1 MSSLQ
6 AQIEKRGERI
16 FDLVD
21 RYPESIFSTAGFYQ
35 RMMALSM
42 RDEHF
47 KVQMFRFVDVL
58 ASLQRSS
65 DIVQHLGEYF
75 ADMRDGFAAYKPRKS
90 RVASPSLRGFAP
102 VIHTGVRLARIVPWL
117 SSMVLR
123 RNVSGMARQFIAG
136 KNPDDVMK
144 TLRKRRQQN
153 IGFTV
158 DLLGEAVVSE
168 TEAGAYAARCSEL
181 LEHLSRETCG
191 WTDPLGT
198 NSELF
203 PVVNL
208 SVKIS
213 ALYSQMNP
221 ADPVGA
227 IAHLAPKLR
236 PILRRARELGAFINF
251 DMESYAHKNTT
262 LDLFKTLCAEAEF
275 KDWPHA
281 GIVIQAY
288 LRDAE
293 ADLRD
298 LIEWGRA
305 RGTRFTVR
313 LVKGAYW
320 DYEKIKSRQNGWDC
334 PVYLQKPESD
344 VNFEALT
351 RVLLENESI
360 VTAAFGSHNVRSIAH
375 AQALAEELGI
385 DRSRFEFQF
394 LYGMAGPIKRALV
407 EMSYRVR
414 EYCPVGEL
422 LPGMSYL
429 VRRLLEN
436 TSNEGFLRAKFSEHV
451 SAAQLLRNP
460 GEIIRRGESASPL
473 AKGERIEVRRST
485 PGSAQDT
492 ETLTLPSPFARERRT
507 TTAEDR
513 HRYNG
518 ANGRARQCQSGSD
531 PGAPPGVEQPPGDV
545 YKNSP
550 LVNFVYKE
558 SQEKMQAALRDV
570 RNRFGQEFPLVING
584 EKIWTD
590 KLTPSVN
597 PSAPNEIV
605 GYAAEAGIPEAERA
619 VKAARDAFGK
629 WSRTSFE
636 ERAQLLERAAAIL
649 DRRRYELSALEVFE
663 VGKPWA
669 EADGD
674 LREAIDFCHFY
685 AHQMRL
691 IGRPRL
697 TQQVPG
703 EESYQHYWPRGV
715 ALVIAPW
722 NFPMAILCGMVSAA
736 LVTGNTVIMKPSEQS
751 LNIGAM
757 LMEIFEEAGVPPGVL
772 NFLNG
777 RGSVI
782 GAHLVDHKDVDLIAF
797 TGSREVGLRIW
808 ESAGKTRE
816 GQRELKHVIC
826 EMGGKNPVIIDSDA
840 DLDEAIVDSI
850 YSAFGYQGQKCSAL
864 SRLIVLE
871 ENYDRVMERLLN
883 AAASLRVGN
892 PEAPGIMVGPVID
905 EAAYRRILEYIDIGK
920 SEATLAYQAKDL
932 PPQGYFIPPT
942 IFTGVKPDMRI
953 AREEIFGP
961 VLSVLKVRD
970 LDEAIEV
977 ANGTDYALTAGF
989 FSRSPANIERA
1000 KAEIEAGNVY
1010 INRSC
1015 TGAVVGRHPFGGFKM
1030 SGGGTK
1036 AGGEDYLLQF
1046 LLPRVV
1052 TENIMRH
1059 GFAPEETPQYRD
1071 EFLPPR

>member
-1 MSSLQ
+1 MRSLQ
-6 AQIEKRGERI
+6 SEIEQHGARI
-16 FDLVD
+16 FELVD
-21 RYPESIFSTAGFYQ
+21 QHPESLFSKAGFYQ

-42 RDEHF
+42 RDEQF

-58 ASLQRSS
+58 PSLRKSG
-65 DIVQHLGEYF
+65 DIVQHLEEYF
-75 ADMRDGFAAYKPRKS
+75 AGMHN
-90 RVASPSLRGFAP
+90 GFAP
-102 VIHTGVRLARIVPWL
+102 AIQSGVRVARFVPWI
-117 SSMVLR
+117 SAFILR

-136 KNPDDVMK
+136 KNCADVMK
-144 TLRKRRQQN
+144 TLRKRHAEK

-158 DLLGEAVVSE
+158 DLLGEAVLSE
-168 TEAGAYAARCSEL
+168 KEADEYAARCLDL
-181 LEHLSRETCG
+181 LECLVRETQG
-191 WTDPLGT
+191 WTGPLGKD
-198 NSELF
+198 SELF
-203 PVVNL
+203 PVLNL

-221 ADPVGA
+221 ADPTDA

-251 DMESYAHKNTT
+251 DMESYAHKNIT
-262 LDLFKTLCAEAEF
+262 LKLFKTTFGEGEF
-275 KDWPHA
+275 KDWPDA

-293 ADLRD
+293 ADLRN
-298 LIEWGRA
+298 LINWGRA

-320 DYEKIKSRQNGWDC
+320 DYETIKSRQNGWNC
-334 PVYLQKPESD
+334 PVYFQKPESD
-344 VNFEALT
+344 VNFEALS

-360 VTAAFGSHNVRSIAH
+360 ITAAFGSHNVRSIAH
-375 AQALAEELGI
+375 AQARADELGI
-385 DRSRFEFQF
+385 DRSRFEFQL

-407 EMSYRVR
+407 EMGYRVR
-414 EYCPVGEL
+414 EYCPVGQL

-436 TSNEGFLRAKFSEHV
+436 TSNEGFLRAKFSENV
-451 SAAQLLRNP
+451 SAAELLRDP
-460 GEIIRRGESASPL
+460 KEL
-473 AKGERIEVRRST
+473 VRQNR
-485 PGSAQDT
+485 AN
-492 ETLTLPSPFARERRT
+492 LPEATIPT
-507 TTAEDR
+507 IAEDR
-513 HRYNG
+513 HPKNG
-518 ANGRARQCQSGSD
+518 ASIES
-531 PGAPPGVEQPPGDV
+531 PPGDI
-545 YKNSP
+545 YENSP
-550 LVNFVYKE
+550 LVNFVYQE
-558 SQEKMQAALRDV
+558 TQEKMRTALREA
-570 RNRFGQEFPLVING
+570 RNRFGEKYPLVIGG
-584 EKIWTD
+584 EKVWTD

-597 PSAPNEIV
+597 PSAPKEIV
-605 GYAAEAGIPEAERA
+605 GYVAEAGIPEAERA
-619 VKAARDAFGK
+619 VKAARAAFDK
-629 WSRTSFE
+629 WSRTPFE
-636 ERAQLLERAAAIL
+636 ERACLLEGAAAIM

-674 LREAIDFCHFY
+674 IREAIDFCRFY
-685 AHQMRL
+685 AERMRQ

-697 TQQVPG
+697 TQHVPG

-722 NFPMAILCGMVSAA
+722 NFPIAILCGMVSAA

-751 LNIGAM
+751 IVCGAM
-757 LMEIFEEAGVPPGVL
+757 LMQIFEEAGVPPGVL
-772 NFLNG
+772 NFLSG

-808 ESAGKTRE
+808 ESAGITRP

-864 SRLIVLE
+864 SRLILLE
-871 ENYDRVMERLLN
+871 ENYDRVMERLLS
-883 AAASLRVGN
+883 AAGSLRVGN
-892 PEAPGIMVGPVID
+892 PEEPGMMVGPVID
-905 EAAYRRILEYIDIGK
+905 GAAYKRIQEYIEIGK
-920 SEATLAYQAKDL
+920 SEATLAYQAKEV
-932 PPQGYFIPPT
+932 PPEGYFIPPT
-942 IFTGVKPDMRI
+942 IFTGVKPNMRI

-961 VLSVLKVRD
+961 VLSVIKVRD
-970 LDEAIEV
+970 LDEAFEV

-989 FSRSPANIERA
+989 FSRSPADIDRA

-1036 AGGEDYLLQF
+1036 AGGADYLLQF

-1052 TENIMRH
+1052 TENVTRH
-1059 GFAPEETPQYRD
+1059 GLAPEETPEYRD
-1071 EFLPPR
+1071 EFLWPQR

>member
-1 MSSLQ
+1 
-6 AQIEKRGERI
+6 
-16 FDLVD
+16 
-21 RYPESIFSTAGFYQ
+21 
-35 RMMALSM
+35 MMEFSM

-58 ASLQRSS
+58 ASLHRGGE
-65 DIVQHLGEYF
+65 IVRHLDEYF
-75 ADMRDGFAAYKPRKS
+75 AD
-90 RVASPSLRGFAP
+90 LRNGFAP
-102 VIHTGVRLARIVPWL
+102 LVRTGVQAAKIVPWI
-117 SSMVLR
+117 SGQFLR
-123 RNVSGMARQFIAG
+123 WNVSGMARQFIAG
-136 KNPDDVMK
+136 KNPHDVMK
-144 TLRKRRQQN
+144 TVRKRRAQN

-168 TEAGAYAARCSEL
+168 REATEYAARCLEL
-181 LEHLSRETCG
+181 LEYLARETQG
-191 WTDPLGT
+191 WTDPLAK

-221 ADPVGA
+221 ADPVDA

-236 PILRRARELGAFINF
+236 TILRRARELGAFVNF
-251 DMESYAHKNTT
+251 DMESYAHKNAT
-262 LDLFKTLCAEAEF
+262 LELFKALFTETEF
-275 KDWPHA
+275 RQWPHA

-293 ADLRD
+293 KDLVD
-298 LIEWGRA
+298 LIEWGRG

-320 DYEKIKSRQNGWDC
+320 DYEKIKSTQNGWSL

-344 VNFEALT
+344 VNFELLT
-351 RVLLENESI
+351 RILLENEEI
-360 VTAAFGSHNVRSIAH
+360 VTSAFGSHNVRSIAH
-375 AQALAEELGI
+375 AQALADQLGI
-385 DRSRFEFQF
+385 DRSRFEFQL

-407 EMSYRVR
+407 EMGYRVR

-436 TSNEGFLRAKFSEHV
+436 TSNEGFLRAKFAENVSEE
-451 SAAQLLRNP
+451 QLLRDPRELLNGVQP
-460 GEIIRRGESASPL
+460 SA
-473 AKGERIEVRRST
+473 T
-485 PGSAQDT
+485 SATTQ
-492 ETLTLPSPFARERRT
+492 ARQV
-507 TTAEDR
+507 
-513 HRYNG
+513 HNG
-518 ANGRARQCQSGSD
+518 ASLD
-531 PGAPPGVEQPPGDV
+531 PPPGDT
-545 YKNSP
+545 YENAS

-558 SQEKMQAALRDV
+558 NQEQMRVGLRQV
-570 RNRFGQEFPLVING
+570 RAQLGKKYPLIING
-584 EKIWTD
+584 EKIWTG
-590 KLTPSVN
+590 KTIASIN
-597 PSAPNEIV
+597 PTSPEEIV
-605 GYAAEAGIPEAERA
+605 GHVTEAGIPEAERA
-619 VKAARDAFGK
+619 VEAARIAFEK
-629 WSRTSFE
+629 WSRTPFE
-636 ERAQLLERAAAIL
+636 ERARLLERAAAIME
-649 DRRRYELSALEVFE
+649 RRRYELSALEVFE

-674 LREAIDFCHFY
+674 VREAMDFCLFY
-685 AHQMRL
+685 AQQMRL

-697 TQQVPG
+697 TQHVPG

-722 NFPMAILCGMVSAA
+722 NFPMAILCGMTSAA
-736 LVTGNTVIMKPSEQS
+736 LATGNTVIIKPAEPSAVA
-751 LNIGAM
+751 GAM
-757 LMEIFEEAGVPPGVL
+757 LMEIFEEAGIPPGVL
-772 NFLNG
+772 NFLPG
-777 RGSVI
+777 KGSVI

-797 TGSREVGLRIW
+797 TGSREVGLKIW
-808 ESAGKTRE
+808 ESAGRTRS
-816 GQRELKHVIC
+816 GQRQLKHVVC
-826 EMGGKNPVIIDSDA
+826 EMGGKNAVIIDSDA

-871 ENYDRVMERLLN
+871 DNYRRVMQRLLS

-892 PEAPGIMVGPVID
+892 PEEPGITVGPVID
-905 EAAYRRILEYIDIGK
+905 EAAYQRIQNYIGIGK
-920 SEATLAYQAKDL
+920 SEATLAFQRRDVPAR
-932 PPQGYFIPPT
+932 GYFIPPT
-942 IFTGVKPDMRI
+942 IFADVTPEMRI

-961 VLSVLKVRD
+961 VLSVIKVRN

-989 FSRSPANIERA
+989 FSRSPGNIERA
-1000 KAEIEAGNVY
+1000 KAEIVAGNVY

-1036 AGGEDYLLQF
+1036 AGGADYLLQF

-1052 TENIMRH
+1052 TENITRH
-1059 GFAPEETPQYRD
+1059 GFAPEETAQYRE
-1071 EFLPPR
+1071 EFLWPPKR

>member
-1 MSSLQ
+1 MSALQ
-6 AQIEKRGERI
+6 TEIERRGERI

-21 RYPESIFSTAGFYQ
+21 RHPESLFSKAGFYQ

-47 KVQMFRFVDVL
+47 KVQLFRFVDVL
-58 ASLQRSS
+58 ASLHRSS
-65 DIVQHLGEYF
+65 DIVQHLQEYF
-75 ADMRDGFAAYKPRKS
+75 AGVRN
-90 RVASPSLRGFAP
+90 GFAP
-102 VIHTGVRLARIVPWL
+102 VIHTGVRLAKVVPWVSGQL
-117 SSMVLR
+117 LR
-123 RNVSGMARQFIAG
+123 WNVSGMARQFIAG
-136 KNPDDVMK
+136 RNPDDVMK
-144 TLRKRRQQN
+144 TLRKRRAQK

-168 TEAGAYAARCSEL
+168 KEADEYAARCLDL
-181 LEHLSRETCG
+181 LEGLASETQG
-191 WTDPLGT
+191 WTDPLDK

-221 ADPVGA
+221 ADPADA
-227 IAHLAPKLR
+227 IAHLGPKLR
-236 PILRRARELGAFINF
+236 PILRRARELGAFVNF

-262 LDLFKTLCAEAEF
+262 LELFKTLFSEKEF
-275 KDWPHA
+275 RDWPHA
-281 GIVIQAY
+281 GIVVQAY
-288 LRDAE
+288 LSDAE
-293 ADLRD
+293 KDLVD
-298 LIEWGRA
+298 LIEWART

-344 VNFEALT
+344 ANFELLT
-351 RVLLENESI
+351 RILLEHESV

-375 AQALAEELGI
+375 AQALADELGI
-385 DRSRFEFQF
+385 DRSRFEFQL

-407 EMSYRVR
+407 EMGYRVR

-436 TSNEGFLRAKFSEHV
+436 TSNEGFLRAKFSENV
-451 SAAQLLRNP
+451 SAEELLRDPTDLVPQSSN
-460 GEIIRRGESASPL
+460 G
-473 AKGERIEVRRST
+473 
-485 PGSAQDT
+485 
-492 ETLTLPSPFARERRT
+492 
-507 TTAEDR
+507 AEDFEIAAENR
-513 HRYNG
+513 QQRDG
-518 ANGRARQCQSGSD
+518 ASLGE
-531 PGAPPGVEQPPGDV
+531 PPRGIYE
-545 YKNSP
+545 NSS

-558 SQEKMQAALRDV
+558 SQEKMEAALREV
-570 RNRFGQEFPLVING
+570 RSRLGQKFSLVING

-590 KLTPSVN
+590 KLTPSIN
-597 PSAPNEIV
+597 PSSPNEII

-619 VKAARDAFGK
+619 VKAARAAFGK
-629 WSRTSFE
+629 WSRTPVE
-636 ERAQLLERAAAIL
+636 ERARLLERVAAIL

-674 LREAIDFCHFY
+674 IREAIDFCHFY
-685 AHQMRL
+685 ARHMRL
-691 IGRPRL
+691 IGRPHL
-697 TQQVPG
+697 TQNVPG

-722 NFPMAILCGMVSAA
+722 NFPMAILTGMVSAA

-751 LNIGAM
+751 LCIGGM

-777 RGSVI
+777 RGSIV
-782 GAHLVDHKDVDLIAF
+782 GAHMVDHKDVDLIAF

-816 GQRELKHVIC
+816 GQRELKRVIC
-826 EMGGKNPVIIDSDA
+826 EMGGKNAMIVDSDA
-840 DLDEAIVDSI
+840 DLDEAITDSI

-871 ENYDRVMERLLN
+871 ENYDRVIERLLS

-892 PEAPGIMVGPVID
+892 PEAPGVTVGPVID
-905 EAAYRRILEYIDIGK
+905 EAAYKRILEYIDIGK

-942 IFTGVKPDMRI
+942 IFTDVKPDMRV

-977 ANGTDYALTAGF
+977 ANGTDHALTGGF
-989 FSRSPANIERA
+989 FSRSPANIERV
-1000 KAEIEAGNVY
+1000 KAELEAGNVY
-1010 INRSC
+1010 VNRSC

-1036 AGGEDYLLQF
+1036 AGGVDYLLQF
-1046 LLPRVV
+1046 LVPRVV

-1071 EFLPPR
+1071 EFLWPKR

>member
-6 AQIEKRGERI
+6 REIEARGERI
-16 FDLVD
+16 FTLVD
-21 RYPESIFSTAGFYQ
+21 QHPESLFSKAGFYQ

-47 KVQMFRFVDVL
+47 KVQMFRFVEVL
-58 ASLQRSS
+58 PSLRKSG
-65 DIVQHLGEYF
+65 DIVQHLEEYF
-75 ADMRDGFAAYKPRKS
+75 AGMRN
-90 RVASPSLRGFAP
+90 GFAP
-102 VIHTGVRLARIVPWL
+102 VIRTGVRVARVVPWI
-117 SSMVLR
+117 SAFILR

-136 KNPDDVMK
+136 KNCQDVMK
-144 TLRKRRQQN
+144 TLRKRRARK

-158 DLLGEAVVSE
+158 DLLGEAIVSE
-168 TEAGAYAARCSEL
+168 KEADEYAERCLDL
-181 LEHLSRETCG
+181 LDCLARETRG
-191 WTDPLGT
+191 WTNPLEK
-198 NSELF
+198 NSGLF

-221 ADPVGA
+221 ADPADA

-236 PILRRARELGAFINF
+236 PILSRARELGAFINF
-251 DMESYAHKNTT
+251 DMESYAHKNIT
-262 LDLFKTLCAEAEF
+262 LELFKTIFTEAEF

-293 ADLRD
+293 TDLRS
-298 LIEWGRA
+298 LIDWGRA

-320 DYEKIKSRQNGWDC
+320 DYETIKSRQNGWNC
-334 PVYLQKPESD
+334 PVYFQKPESD
-344 VNFEALT
+344 VNFEALS

-375 AQALAEELGI
+375 AQAFADELGI
-385 DRSRFEFQF
+385 DRSRFEFQL

-407 EMSYRVR
+407 EMGYRVR

-422 LPGMSYL
+422 LPGMSYF

-436 TSNEGFLRAKFSEHV
+436 TSNEGFLRAKFSENV
-451 SAAQLLRNP
+451 SAEELLRDPKELVRQNRAQLP
-460 GEIIRRGESASPL
+460 
-473 AKGERIEVRRST
+473 
-485 PGSAQDT
+485 
-492 ETLTLPSPFARERRT
+492 ETTIPAIT
-507 TTAEDR
+507 EDR
-513 HRYNG
+513 HHKNG
-518 ANGRARQCQSGSD
+518 ASIES
-531 PGAPPGVEQPPGDV
+531 PPGDI
-545 YKNSP
+545 YENSP
-550 LVNFVYKE
+550 LVNFVYQE
-558 SQEKMQAALRDV
+558 SQEKMRTALREV
-570 RNRFGQEFPLVING
+570 RNRFGEKYPLVIGG
-584 EKIWTD
+584 EKVWTD

-597 PSAPNEIV
+597 PSAPKEVV
-605 GYAAEAGIPEAERA
+605 GYVAEAGIPEAERA
-619 VKAARDAFGK
+619 VKAARTAFDK
-629 WSRTSFE
+629 WSRTPSE
-636 ERAQLLERAAAIL
+636 ERARLLERAAAIM

-674 LREAIDFCHFY
+674 IREAVDFCRFY
-685 AHQMRL
+685 AEQMRQ

-697 TQQVPG
+697 TQHVPG

-722 NFPMAILCGMVSAA
+722 NFPIAILCGMVSAA

-751 LNIGAM
+751 IICGAM
-757 LMEIFEEAGVPPGVL
+757 LMEIFQEAGVPAGVL
-772 NFLNG
+772 NFLSG

-782 GAHLVDHKDVDLIAF
+782 GAHVVDHKDIDLIAF

-808 ESAGKTRE
+808 ESAGKTLP
-816 GQRELKHVIC
+816 GQRELKRVVC

-840 DLDEAIVDSI
+840 DLDEAIVDST

-864 SRLIVLE
+864 SRLILLD
-871 ENYDRVMERLLN
+871 ENYDRVMERLLSG
-883 AAASLRVGN
+883 AASLRVGN
-892 PEAPGIMVGPVID
+892 PEEPGMMVGPVID
-905 EAAYRRILEYIDIGK
+905 EAAYKRILEYIEIGK
-920 SEATLAYQAKDL
+920 SEAMLAYQAKEM
-932 PPQGYFIPPT
+932 PPEGYFIPPT
-942 IFTGVKPDMRI
+942 IFTGVKPNMRI

-961 VLSVLKVRD
+961 VLSVIKVRD
-970 LDEAIEV
+970 LDEAFDV

-1000 KAEIEAGNVY
+1000 KAQIEAGNVY

-1036 AGGEDYLLQF
+1036 AGGADYLLQF

-1052 TENIMRH
+1052 TENIVRH
-1059 GFAPEETPQYRD
+1059 GFAPEKTPEYRD
-1071 EFLPPR
+1071 EFLWPKR